1 MMNLNLLKKN
11 QKKFKFDGNE
21 KYIFNS
27 KNDPPKLTI
36 SELGITNNAN
46 IFPISKDNSILRKKI
61 QDYYSNYNEK
71 KEKTNY
77 NKEQENSDNI
87 NIISITFK
95 TIGGIYTKMNFPPNI
110 SLCSVIKKY
119 FLYVRPELLNS
130 SESKK
135 DIIFIYNDGQLNL
148 DDKTSIEMFS
158 NLIEIQG

>member
-61 QDYYSNYNEK
+61 QDYIMK
-71 KEKTNY
+71 KKKNQIIIK
-77 NKEQENSDNI
+77 NKKIQ
-87 NIISITFK
+87 II
-95 TIGGIYTKMNFPPNI
+95 
-110 SLCSVIKKY
+110 
-119 FLYVRPELLNS
+119 
-130 SESKK
+130 
-135 DIIFIYNDGQLNL
+135 
-148 DDKTSIEMFS
+148 
-158 NLIEIQG
+158 